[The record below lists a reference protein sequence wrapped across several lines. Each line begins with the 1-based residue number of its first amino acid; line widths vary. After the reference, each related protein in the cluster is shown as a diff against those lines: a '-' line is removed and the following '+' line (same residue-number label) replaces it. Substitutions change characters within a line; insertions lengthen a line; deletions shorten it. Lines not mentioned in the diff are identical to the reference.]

1 VRLFSAGAARR
12 QGEDAALLLALVRIG
27 VWGNSE
33 NIEKLTR
40 ALEG

>member
-1 VRLFSAGAARR
+1 VRLFSASAARR

-27 VWGNSE
+27 AWGSSE
-33 NIEKLTR
+33 HVEKLTR